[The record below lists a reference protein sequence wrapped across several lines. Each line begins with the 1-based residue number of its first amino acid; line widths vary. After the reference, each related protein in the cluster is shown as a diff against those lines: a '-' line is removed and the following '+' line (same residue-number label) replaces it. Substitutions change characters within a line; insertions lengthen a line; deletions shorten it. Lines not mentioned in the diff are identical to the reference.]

1 MTKSTIVRSR
11 PAQSVLDFGIVAP
24 GRAGPAVL
32 ADSLEL
38 AGRLDR
44 LGYHRLWLSEHHESH
59 FCWAVPEVMVAALA
73 QRTRALRIG
82 TAAVLLPV
90 RNPLLLAESFRVLEA
105 LTPGRI
111 DLGVCAAV
119 PLDPVALAAL
129 AEQPVP
135 DVAALMASFDGRLG
149 VLLDY
154 LRGRF
159 PDGHRFACGAT
170 PPFVDAPPVWVMGS
184 GPGSAATAAAR
195 GAHYAYSLFH
205 KGSRQDPAVPAAYRE
220 RRPDGRVA
228 LAVSCISADT
238 AAAAAAQRRL
248 VEGWLRDDMRV
259 VLSGTHDDCREQ
271 VLALAQRF
279 RADEVILLHLW
290 HDPARRVDAI
300 EAMASLIH
308 PLAEPVRA

>member
-1 MTKSTIVRSR
+1 MPTFVPSR

-24 GRAGPAVL
+24 GRVGPAVL
-32 ADSLEL
+32 ADSLDL
-38 AGRLDR
+38 ADRLDR
-44 LGYHRLWLSEHHESH
+44 LGYHRLWLSEHHEAH
-59 FCWAVPEVMVAALA
+59 FCWAAPEVMVAALA
-73 QRTRALRIG
+73 QRTRALRVG

-90 RNPLLLAESFRVLEA
+90 RNPLLLAESFRALAA
-105 LTPGRI
+105 LTPGRV

-129 AEQPVP
+129 AERADP
-135 DVAALMASFDGRLG
+135 DVGALMASFDARLG
-149 VLLDY
+149 ALLDY
-154 LRGRF
+154 LHGRF

-228 LAVSCISADT
+228 VAVSCISADT

-248 VEGWLRDDMRV
+248 VEGWLKDDVRV
-259 VLSGTHDDCREQ
+259 VLSGTHDACREQ
-271 VLALAQRF
+271 VSALAERF
-279 RADEVILLHLW
+279 HADEVILLHLW
-290 HDPARRVDAI
+290 HDHARRVDAV
-300 EAMASLIH
+300 EAMAALIRQ
-308 PLAEPVRA
+308 PAEAVRA